1 LGNYTWIDENAN
13 GTQDPGESPIG
24 GIEVTLSGTTGAG
37 DPVSDVQTTG
47 VDGLYLFTGLQP
59 GTYKVTFGS
68 AGGDY
73 VSTTA
78 NDPDATDATDS
89 DADPAMGG
97 MTGDYI
103 LESGDSDLSVDAGY
117 YEPVS
122 IGNFVW
128 EDTNANGIQDPGE
141 NGLENV
147 EVILTGEDGQGNPV
161 TQTKFTDPFGEYI
174 FDGLVPGEY
183 KLTFVTPAG
192 YVSTDELEGNDNGDD
207 SNPDPAMNG
216 MTEIEELTSGEE
228 NLTYDAGYYQP
239 AELGNYTWIDDNVNG
254 QQDGGEDPLPGVVVI
269 LDGTTGSGEPVNE
282 SAITDNNGLYLFD
295 NLQPGT
301 YKVTFETPNGTFAS
315 TQVDVGPD
323 ATDSD
328 ADSAMGGMTGNYTLE
343 SGDSDLSVDAGF
355 FEGASIGNFVWE
367 DTNANGLQDPGEPG
381 IEGVEV
387 ALSGTDQFGNPV
399 TGTTTTDVDGS
410 YLFDDLVPGDYKLT
424 FTTPAGYDA
433 TDVDQGGDDTEDS
446 DADPAMGGMTV
457 VETLTSGEENTDYDA
472 GYYLPAELGNYTW
485 IDENA
490 NGTQDPGE
498 SPIGGIEVT
507 LSGTTGAG
515 DPVSDVQTTGPD
527 GLYLFTGL
535 QPGTYKVTFGSAG
548 GDYVSTTANDPDAT
562 DATDSDA
569 DPAMGGMTGDYI
581 LESGDSDLSVD
592 AGYYEPVSIGN
603 FVWEDTNGN
612 GIQDPGEGGLE
623 NVEVILTG
631 EDGQGN
637 PVTQTKFTD
646 PFGEYIFDGLVP
658 GEYKLTFVTPA
669 GYVSTDEL
677 EGSDNGDDSNP
688 DPAMNGMTEIDNNGL
703 YLFETYIN
711 FRGRKPDL

>member
-1 LGNYTWIDENAN
+1 LSGTDQFGNPVTQTTTTDVDGSYLFDDLVPGDYKLTFTTPAGYDATDVDQGGDDTEDSDADPAMGGMTVVETLTSGEENTDYDAGYYLPAELGNYTWIDENAN

-47 VDGLYLFTGLQP
+47 PDGLYLFTGLQP

-97 MTGDYI
+97 MTGDYV

-128 EDTNANGIQDPGE
+128 EDTNGNGIQDPGE
-141 NGLENV
+141 DGLENV

-328 ADSAMGGMTGNYTLE
+328 ADPAMGGMTGNYTLE

-410 YLFDDLVPGDYKLT
+410 YIFDDLVPGDYKLT

-515 DPVSDVQTTGPD
+515 DPVSDVQTTGRRRLVLVHRP
-527 GLYLFTGL
+527 T
-535 QPGTYKVTFGSAG
+535 AR
-548 GDYVSTTANDPDAT
+548 YVQSN
-562 DATDSDA
+562 
-569 DPAMGGMTGDYI
+569 
-581 LESGDSDLSVD
+581 LRQCRWRLCKHHSG
-592 AGYYEPVSIGN
+592 
-603 FVWEDTNGN
+603 
-612 GIQDPGEGGLE
+612 
-623 NVEVILTG
+623 
-631 EDGQGN
+631 
-637 PVTQTKFTD
+637 
-646 PFGEYIFDGLVP
+646 
-658 GEYKLTFVTPA
+658 
-669 GYVSTDEL
+669 
-677 EGSDNGDDSNP
+677 
-688 DPAMNGMTEIDNNGL
+688 
-703 YLFETYIN
+703 
-711 FRGRKPDL
+711 